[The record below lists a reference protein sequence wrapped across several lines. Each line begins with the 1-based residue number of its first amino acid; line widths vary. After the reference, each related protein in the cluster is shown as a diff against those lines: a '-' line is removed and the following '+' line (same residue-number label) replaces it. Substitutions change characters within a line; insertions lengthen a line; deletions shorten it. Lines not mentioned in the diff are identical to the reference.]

1 MEENKNITTDTEELK
16 EKDVLSPEAVED
28 IFDDKDDVN
37 SKQEEDDVIEH
48 PDYSAEI
55 AEIIKSNA
63 SPKMLRD
70 RLSDYHESDIADAL
84 AKLNVIHRKKVYRVL
99 SIDTI
104 SEILEYA
111 DEDEAKEY
119 LDEMDMKKAATVI
132 SHMEPDTAV
141 DILRT
146 MDRTKRMLLMD
157 LVDED
162 FKKDIVLLASYDE
175 DEIGSRMT
183 TNFIAI
189 RDNLTVKEA
198 MSELVRQAPENDN
211 ISKLFVLD
219 DAGIFAG
226 AIDLKELI
234 IARQNTD
241 LSELIM
247 TSYPYVYGN
256 EDIDDC
262 IEKLKDYSEDLIP
275 VLDNQNMLLGV
286 ITSQSITEL
295 VDDALGEDYAKLA
308 GLTAEEDLEEPL
320 KESMKKRLP
329 WLMILLVLGM
339 VVSTVIGLYE
349 KVISELTMV
358 VLFQSV
364 ILDMAG
370 NTGTQSL
377 AVTIRVLMDENL
389 TMSQKVGHVVKE
401 IKVGSCNGL
410 VLGIVSCIAIGL
422 YIHFFKGYDWQ
433 MAFAISGC
441 VGVSLLV
448 AMMVSSGIG
457 TLIPIFFSKIGV
469 DPAVASGPL
478 ITTLNDLVAV
488 VTYYSLAWLFLIDVL
503 HLGG

>member
-1 MEENKNITTDTEELK
+1 MTDERNITSETEDE
-16 EKDVLSPEAVED
+16 EKLTPEAVEEF
-28 IFDDKDDVN
+28 FDDKEDSS
-37 SKQEEDDVIEH
+37 SKQEEEEVIEH

-55 AEIIKSNA
+55 ASIIKSNA

-70 RLSDYHESDIADAL
+70 KLSDYHESDIADAL
-84 AKLNVIHRKKVYRVL
+84 AELSVVYRKKIYRVL
-99 SIDTI
+99 SIETI

-119 LDEMDMKKAATVI
+119 LDEMDLKKAATVI

-146 MDRTKRMLLMD
+146 MDKTKRMLLMD

-183 TNFIAI
+183 TNFISI
-189 RDNLTVKEA
+189 HDNLTVKET

-211 ISKLFVLD
+211 ISKIFVVD
-219 DAGIFAG
+219 ESGIFAG

-234 IARQNTD
+234 IARQTTD

-275 VLDNQNMLLGV
+275 VLDNQNVLLGV

-320 KESMKKRLP
+320 KDSMRKRLP
-329 WLMILLVLGM
+329 WLFILLLLGM

-349 KVISELTMV
+349 KVISELTLV

-389 TMSQKVGHVVKE
+389 TAKQKIGHVWKE

-410 VLGIVSCIAIGL
+410 VLGAASCIFIGL
-422 YIHFFKGYDWQ
+422 YIYVFKGYDPT
-433 MAFAISGC
+433 MAFAVSGC
-441 VGVSLLV
+441 VGISLLIS
-448 AMMVSSGIG
+448 MMISSGVG
-457 TLIPIFFSKIGV
+457 TLIPMFFSKIGV

-478 ITTLNDLVAV
+478 ITTMNDLIAV
-488 VTYYSLAWLFLIDVL
+488 ITYYSLAWLLLINVL
-503 HLGG
+503 HL